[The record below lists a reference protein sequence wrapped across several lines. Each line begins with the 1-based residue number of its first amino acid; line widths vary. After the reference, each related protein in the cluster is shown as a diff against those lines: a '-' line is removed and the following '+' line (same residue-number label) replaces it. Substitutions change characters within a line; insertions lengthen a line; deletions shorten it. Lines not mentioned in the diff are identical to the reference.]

1 MTHDDVKEHLEA
13 NVTLRLLRSA
23 NAPLILSFL
32 YTQFKQRPRVSIPQ
46 NELLDSLEKLLET
59 LRSRDPDA
67 YKAAPRKYLSL
78 WCNQTHQFLRKYYE
92 PGSDEPV
99 YELTPD
105 TERAL
110 HWLQE
115 LNKSAFIGTE
125 SRFLQIVGLLNE
137 IVEESTE
144 DVDLRIE
151 QLEQQKAEIDQRIA
165 EIRERGSVD
174 RFNSTQIRERFY
186 KASEEA
192 RRLLADFREVEG
204 NFRDITRSVQERRL
218 LEDATKGD
226 IVGYVLDAD
235 NTLAESDQGRSFNAF
250 WRFLISPVRKQE
262 LRELLN
268 QVFELPDLSQDIHN
282 SSILRH
288 IIQHLSDAGIRIVQ
302 SNHRLAQQLRRM
314 LEEAQLRENR
324 RVFELVDEIKKH
336 ALDVKSHPPPERD
349 FFELEGK
356 PTLNLHMER
365 PLWRPPERPSFESRP
380 EDIDDIDLDQLDI
393 SELFDLFAV
402 ERDQLEQH
410 IEQVLAYKSQATLN
424 DIIDMFPVKRG
435 LSEVITYMA
444 IASDTNR
451 HIIDDSVTD
460 SIAIQQP
467 NNTLRTVSLPRII
480 FTR

>member
-1 MTHDDVKEHLEA
+1 MTHDDVKKHLDS

-32 YTQFKQRPRVSIPQ
+32 HTQFKQRPRVTIPQ
-46 NELLDSLEKLLET
+46 SELLDHLEELLDT
-59 LRSRDPDA
+59 LRAHNPDT
-67 YKAAPRKYLSL
+67 YKSSPRKYLSA
-78 WCNQTHQFLRKYYE
+78 WCDRHHQYLRKYYE
-92 PGSDEPV
+92 AGSDDPV
-99 YELTPD
+99 YELTSD

-110 HWLQE
+110 QWLEE

-144 DVDLRIE
+144 DTDVRIAQLRRQKEDLE
-151 QLEQQKAEIDQRIA
+151 QRIA
-165 EIRERGSVD
+165 AIQERGFVD
-174 RFNSTQIRERFY
+174 RFNSTQIKERFY

-192 RRLLADFREVEG
+192 RRLLADFREVEA

-226 IVGYVLDAD
+226 IVGFVLDAD
-235 NTLAESDQGRSFNAF
+235 SALAESDQGQSFYAF
-250 WRFLISPVRKQE
+250 WQFLISPTRKQE
-262 LRELLN
+262 LRALLER
-268 QVFELPDLSQDIHN
+268 VFDLSDLSDDIHN
-282 SSILRH
+282 SSILRYIVH
-288 IIQHLSDAGIRIVQ
+288 HLSEAGERIVQ

-324 RVFELVDEIKKH
+324 RVFELVDEIKKQ
-336 ALDVKSHPPPERD
+336 ALDIKATPPEARD

-356 PTLNLHMER
+356 PNLGLWMER
-365 PLWRPPERPSFESRP
+365 PFWKPTERPTFDTRP
-380 EDIDDIDLDQLDI
+380 EEIDEQDLEDLDI

-402 ERDQLEQH
+402 ERDQLEEH
-410 IEQVLAYKSQATLN
+410 IETVLQYKSQATLS
-424 DIIDMFPVKRG
+424 DVIELFPVERG

-444 IASDTNR
+444 IATDTNR
-451 HIIDDSVTD
+451 HTVDDSATE
-460 SIAIQQP
+460 SIAVKSP
-467 NNTLRTVSLPRII
+467 NNATRMISLPRII